1 MSEGDGVT
9 PLLTVSAKPTFV
21 HVQGPSSWQGG
32 HQPRSLFVST
42 AVEFPDPNQPMAAEE
57 DIDAFYET
65 LVPQLVFVR
74 AVCGEF
80 CWHGARGTAR
90 LIIDDPVLR
99 RVYGYLDFA
108 RLFESVRRH
117 GYAASVAYIPWNYTR
132 TQKDRAAF
140 FRAAGAQ
147 FSLCVHGC
155 DHTNDEYGGTAE
167 VYLSQKSS
175 LAMDRMRRH
184 EARTGMSFEPVMVF
198 PQGRFSTAGLRGLR
212 SSGFLAAINSSRFPV
227 DVDAAPLSL
236 WDLLEPASL
245 RPHGLPVFR
254 RHYVEPT
261 FPLVFDLFLGRPAFI
276 VEHHEFFKSGFP
288 TMEALAD
295 RLNEVEP
302 GLLWGS
308 LSDAVKQACWKRA
321 VSDTSWEVR
330 FFTDRFVMSN
340 DSDRR
345 VSYRLLK
352 EEPERDAVESAS
364 INARTVTPDRAG
376 GQIIFELTLDPGETA
391 RVELRPSAG
400 PARAGVSEGKVYA
413 SKVLMRRALS
423 EFRDEF
429 LVKHPVMLASAKR
442 IVRVLK
448 ASSDSLPRP
457 GAERTVSR

>member
-1 MSEGDGVT
+1 MKSVLVLSGGKTRTQDRNLAATATRFGAVVDVAELTDVTSSDGGQLWARMASSTAVATSADSLAALCRDERSRAIALEQFLGMDALFVYGVVPQVHDELIKWISAGKLEAARPIEAGETCDLPEAGRAFTRQLAGSSFAREKGAKASGVVVSEGDGVT
-9 PLLTVSAKPTFV
+9 PLLTVSLKPTFV

-80 CWHGARGTAR
+80 CWHGALGTAR

-155 DHTNDEYGGTAE
+155 DHTNDEYGGPDEA
-167 VYLSQKSS
+167 YLSQKSS

-184 EARTGMSFEPVMVF
+184 EARTGMPFEPVMVF

-236 WDLLEPASL
+236 WDFSSPRACGHTASL
-245 RPHGLPVFR
+245 CSVDTMSSRPFLSCSTCSSDDRRSSWSITSSSSQGFR
-254 RHYVEPT
+254 R
-261 FPLVFDLFLGRPAFI
+261 
-276 VEHHEFFKSGFP
+276 
-288 TMEALAD
+288 
-295 RLNEVEP
+295 
-302 GLLWGS
+302 W
-308 LSDAVKQACWKRA
+308 
-321 VSDTSWEVR
+321 
-330 FFTDRFVMSN
+330 
-340 DSDRR
+340 RR
-345 VSYRLLK
+345 W
-352 EEPERDAVESAS
+352 
-364 INARTVTPDRAG
+364 
-376 GQIIFELTLDPGETA
+376 
-391 RVELRPSAG
+391 
-400 PARAGVSEGKVYA
+400 
-413 SKVLMRRALS
+413 
-423 EFRDEF
+423 
-429 LVKHPVMLASAKR
+429 R
-442 IVRVLK
+442 I
-448 ASSDSLPRP
+448 D
-457 GAERTVSR
+457 